1 MRRLNL
7 LVVVAVALWAGP
19 APAPA
24 ASADDGTIKAGA
36 DLKPHEVRK
45 TGMKYR
51 GDLDALVKSLK
62 LPPDQADKLLESLKK
77 QRADQEALEKENAS
91 RVKDLEDK
99 NKDLANQQDD
109 LRKKNEGMKAD
120 QKKLKQTGQVEG
132 QSIVKDQQ
140 LCDWE
145 SFKLTR
151 NVTRQYQR
159 AKLTDKQVEDI
170 RSMSDAEA
178 KTLASASPEEY
189 DKVERQTRQRL
200 AAKVDKI
207 LTSDQKESI
216 EVGHVQ
222 DATVK
227 SMQGVNL
234 TNDQYEKINTKCAEA
249 VKTWRRNS
257 GDKADA
263 EKQWNEFRAQR
274 DTFTSQV
281 SKDIHDNVLTS
292 EQRAVID
299 APKPKDV
306 AKEGAA
312 PSDAPATPS
321 AAP

>member
-7 LVVVAVALWAGP
+7 LLVVAVALWG
-19 APAPA
+19 APAW
-24 ASADDGTIKAGA
+24 ADDEPTKAGA
-36 DLKPHEVRK
+36 DFKPHEVRK
-45 TGMKYR
+45 TGMRYR
-51 GDLDALVKSLK
+51 GDLDALVKGLK
-62 LPPDQADKLLESLKK
+62 LPPDQADKMLASLKK
-77 QRADQEALEKENAS
+77 QRADQEALEKDNAA
-91 RVKDLEDK
+91 RVKELDEK
-99 NKDLANQQDD
+99 NKDLADQQND
-109 LRKKNEGMKAD
+109 LRKKNEAMKAD
-120 QKKLKQTGQVEG
+120 QKKLKQPGEVEG

-140 LCDWE
+140 LRDWE

-170 RSMSDAEA
+170 RSMSDSEA

-189 DKVERQTRQRL
+189 DKIDRQTRQRL

-207 LTSDQKESI
+207 LTSDQKESV

-222 DATVK
+222 DSTVK

-234 TNDQYEKINTKCAEA
+234 TTDQYDKINAKCAEA

-274 DTFTSQV
+274 DTFAAQV
-281 SKDIHDNVLTS
+281 TKDIHDNILTP
-292 EQRAVID
+292 EQRAMID
-299 APKPKDV
+299 APKPKDA
-306 AKEGAA
+306 AKEAASGA
-312 PSDAPATPS
+312 PS
-321 AAP
+321 AAPSAAP